1 MGMMRGSVVC
11 GRYRARAG
19 NERVKE
25 GDRDR
30 DRRYRPSK
38 LYTRSLDYFTS
49 EWLFFGDSSSGD
61 GS

>member
-1 MGMMRGSVVC
+1 MGTMRGTVVC
-11 GRYRARAG
+11 SRNRAG

-25 GDRDR
+25 GAR

>member
-1 MGMMRGSVVC
+1 MGMMRGTVVC
-11 GRYRARAG
+11 GRNRAG

-25 GDRDR
+25 DDDR